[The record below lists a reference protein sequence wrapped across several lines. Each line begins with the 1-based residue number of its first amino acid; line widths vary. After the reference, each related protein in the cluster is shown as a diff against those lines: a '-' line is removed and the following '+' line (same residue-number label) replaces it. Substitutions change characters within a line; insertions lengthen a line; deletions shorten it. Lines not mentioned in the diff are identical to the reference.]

1 MKQNHERTITSMTPA
16 THIWLILLTPLAGF
30 ITTMLLSS
38 KRNALAGWVA
48 TGFSGLNF
56 CSSLFLFQQIAT
68 PTSLQFSW
76 FSIGN
81 LHLTWGFLVDT
92 PMLMMVLL
100 VNFIAILVQL
110 FSIEYMATD
119 KGRFRY
125 FAFIQL
131 FVFAMLGIVVTDNLL
146 VMYAFWEL
154 VGLMSY
160 LLIGFWY
167 EKKSATDAAKKAFL
181 VNRVGDIAFVLGI
194 FLVYFYWGNFSFG
207 DLQHRPDNLSS
218 GMLTLTGLLLFGGC
232 VGKSA
237 QFPLHVWLPDA
248 MEGPTP
254 VSAMI
259 HAATMVAA
267 GIFLLSRV
275 QPVFTI
281 EAHAVI
287 ATIGCITMLLGSLYA
302 IVQTD
307 IKKTL
312 AYSTIAQLGLMLIG
326 LGSATSLFHL
336 LTHAF
341 FKAGLFL
348 AAGSVIHALHH
359 ANDEAHFDAQDMRL
373 MGGLRKQLPVTFYT
387 FVIFAAALAGLPLFS
402 GFLSKDAILA
412 NLYSIAQTFP
422 YFKWIGICT
431 FVGIAMTA
439 FYMTRQVARVF
450 FGTFRNSAVPVSH
463 IHEGSWKML
472 LPLFALAILS
482 LGIVFSGNPLSAT
495 DAWFWHFI
503 DPSFTLVE
511 NHSLAYVSLAT
522 AGAGIGLGWFT
533 RHQTLAYNIPTFDK
547 LYTIVFVKPILFKAK
562 FLQKFDKNYLDRSI
576 EILAKTQV
584 VLGNIIAWLDKT
596 FVDGIPSC
604 VAYVARLLGS
614 ITRSVQG
621 GQVQLYI
628 VAALMGLLGLFV
640 WILS

>member
-1 MKQNHERTITSMTPA
+1 MTPA

-30 ITTMLLSS
+30 ITAMLLST
-38 KRNALAGWVA
+38 KRNALAGWIA

-56 CSSLFLFQQIAT
+56 CSSLFLFQQIST

-81 LHLTWGFLVDT
+81 HHLTWGFLIDAPT
-92 PMLMMVLL
+92 LMMVLL

-119 KGRFRY
+119 QGRFRY
-125 FAFIQL
+125 FGFIQL
-131 FVFAMLGIVVTDNLL
+131 FVFAMLGIVLTDNLL
-146 VMYAFWEL
+146 GMYAFWEL
-154 VGLMSY
+154 VGLCSY

-181 VNRVGDIAFVLGI
+181 VNRVGDIAFALGI
-194 FLVYFYWGNFSFG
+194 FLVYHYWGNFSFES
-207 DLQHRPDNLSS
+207 LATRPDGLSPA
-218 GMLTLTGLLLFGGC
+218 MLTLTGLLLFGGC

-237 QFPLHVWLPDA
+237 QFPLHTWLPDA

-267 GIFLLSRV
+267 GIFLLSRI
-275 QPVFTI
+275 QPIFTI

-359 ANDEAHFDAQDMRL
+359 ANHEAHFDAQDMRL

-387 FVIFAAALAGLPLFS
+387 FLVFAAALAGLPLFS

-450 FGTFRNSAVPVSH
+450 FGTFRNPVVPVSH
-463 IHEGSWKML
+463 IHEGSWKMR
-472 LPLFALAILS
+472 LPLLALAILS
-482 LGIVFSGNPLSAT
+482 LGIVFSGNPFSAT
-495 DAWFWHFI
+495 HSWFWHFI
-503 DPSFTLVE
+503 DPAFVLEE
-511 NHSLAYVSLAT
+511 NHGLAYASLAT
-522 AGAGIGLGWFT
+522 ATVGILLGWFT
-533 RHQTLAYNIPTFDK
+533 RHQAWAYDIPTFDK
-547 LYTIVFVKPILFKAK
+547 LYTIVFVKTVLFKAK

-596 FVDGIPSC
+596 LVDGIPSSL
-604 VAYVARLLGS
+604 AYLARLLGS
-614 ITRSVQG
+614 MTRSVQG

-628 VAALMGLLGLFV
+628 VAALLGLLGLFV
-640 WILS
+640 WVLY